1 MWENFQFYLLYSL
14 IYLFSLLPMR
24 ILYFFSD
31 LLALVLEHLIRY
43 RHQVI
48 LSNLGRSFPEK
59 SAHELKML
67 RRSFYKHFSDILF
80 ENIKS
85 ISQPM
90 DKQAARLEIKHA
102 ELLEKVYKE
111 GRSCLLLVGHY
122 ANWEYVK
129 IGLYNY
135 SPFINQA
142 VYRPLQS
149 PVFNRLLKASR
160 NRYNGVLIP
169 QNEMAR
175 SLLGEKEKQT
185 LTLIL
190 YDQSPSNLSQ
200 CHWYSFLGQDTAFYN
215 IVNKLSSRTGSA
227 VIFGRFSK
235 VKRGH
240 YRLSFELLDEKDPI
254 GDYVKKLEEE
264 IRDDPPLWL
273 WSHRRW
279 KAKKKVG

>member
-48 LSNLGRSFPEK
+48 LGNLGRSFPEK
-59 SAHELKML
+59 SVHELKML

-142 VYRPLQS
+142 VYRPLKS

-160 NRYNGVLIP
+160 NRYNVVLIP

-215 IVNKLSSRTGSA
+215 IANKLSSRTGSV

-264 IRDDPPLWL
+264 IREDPALWL